1 MEKKKILIIE
11 DSKKTSVILKDVLV
25 LEGYEPT
32 VVNDGVSGIAA
43 ARREKPDLILLD
55 LLLPKVSGFD
65 VCAAIKKDDL
75 TRHIPVIIISTM
87 YTPENLDKVKICGA
101 LNFLK
106 KPYKLEELLAEI
118 KKVLK

>member
-11 DSKKTSVILKDVLV
+11 DSKKTSVILKDVLA
-25 LEGYEPT
+25 LEGYEAL

-65 VCAAIKKDDL
+65 VCAAVKKDDL
-75 TRHIPVIIISTM
+75 TRHIPVLVISTM
-87 YTPENLDKVKICGA
+87 YTPENVEKVKICGA
-101 LNFLK
+101 LNFMK

-118 KKVLK
+118 KKILK

>member
-11 DSKKTSVILKDVLV
+11 DSKKTSVILKDVLA
-25 LEGYEPT
+25 LEGYEAL

-75 TRHIPVIIISTM
+75 TRHIPVLVISTM
-87 YTPENLDKVKICGA
+87 YTPENVEKVKICGA
-101 LNFLK
+101 LNFMK

-118 KKVLK
+118 KKILK

>member
-11 DSKKTSVILKDVLV
+11 DSKKTTSVLKEV
-25 LEGYEPT
+25 LEMEGYS
-32 VVNDGVSGIAA
+32 VYIANDGVNGIAM

-65 VCAAIKKDDL
+65 VCSILKKDDY
-75 TRHIPVIIISTM
+75 TRHIPIIIISTM
-87 YTPENLDKVKICGA
+87 YSKENIDKLKICGI

-106 KPYKLEELLAEI
+106 KPYKLEDLLAEI
-118 KKVLK
+118 KKTIK